1 MILDSRNGRKVE
13 MVEMVE
19 MSRNGKVEMV
29 EMILLVR
36 SIGVLFLITKNKRV
50 KLDIIKA

>member
-1 MILDSRNGRKVE
+1 MNNFWVEMGRNGKVE
-13 MVEMVE
+13 M
-19 MSRNGKVEMV
+19 VEMV